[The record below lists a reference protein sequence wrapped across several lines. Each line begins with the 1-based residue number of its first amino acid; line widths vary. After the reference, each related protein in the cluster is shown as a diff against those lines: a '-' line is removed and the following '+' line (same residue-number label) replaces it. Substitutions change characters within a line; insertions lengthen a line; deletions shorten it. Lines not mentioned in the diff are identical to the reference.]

1 MCLLFLCDENCIFA
15 FKNKIMKTDLIEFVD
30 LLLLK
35 LYVPEANVYLF
46 RVLILLVSLV
56 IMSLVG
62 FYFAKFVVAKIIK
75 QVVTR
80 TSNDWDDKLF
90 SNKFF
95 TRVSYIVPAALIY
108 KYIPFVLPFN
118 PGWLALIL
126 AVLGIYIVLVIL
138 LSLYTLIDTFGDIY
152 NDWEISNYKPIKGY
166 LQLVKVLLS
175 FFAGVLILATIL
187 GKSPLTFLAGLGALS
202 AVLMLIFKDALLGL
216 VAGVQLSAN
225 DMARPGDWITMDKY
239 KADGDVIEIALTT
252 VKVRNFDKTIVYI
265 PAYAMI
271 SDSFINWRGMFESEG
286 RRIKRALFI
295 DLETVKFC
303 TPEMLDTYKE
313 IELISDYV
321 IQKQK
326 EIDEYNETMS
336 FDKSLA
342 VNGRNQ
348 TNIGVFR
355 MYMQAYL
362 KSLDTLNTESILMV
376 RQLPTSDKGIPLEVY
391 VFCRSK
397 EWVVY
402 EQIQSDIFDHFYAA
416 LRSFDLALYQS
427 PSSNNVKEIVDNLN
441 VQLKL
446 K

>member
-1 MCLLFLCDENCIFA
+1 
-15 FKNKIMKTDLIEFVD
+15 MKTDVIEFVD
-30 LLLLK
+30 FLLLK
-35 LYVPEANVYLF
+35 LYVPEANIYLF
-46 RVLILLVSLV
+46 RVLILLASLV
-56 IMSLVG
+56 ILSFAS

-75 QVVTR
+75 KIVKR

-108 KYIPFVLPFN
+108 KYIPFVLPYN
-118 PGWLALIL
+118 PGWLSFIL
-126 AVLGIYIVLVIL
+126 GVLGIYIVFVIL

-202 AVLMLIFKDALLGL
+202 AVLMLVFKDALLGL
-216 VAGVQLSAN
+216 VAGIQLSAN
-225 DMARPGDWITMDKY
+225 DMARPGDWITMDRY

-286 RRIKRALFI
+286 RRIKRALYI
-295 DLETVKFC
+295 DMETVKFC
-303 TPEMLDTYKE
+303 TPEMLDSYKE
-313 IELISDYV
+313 IELILDYV
-321 IQKQK
+321 IEKQK
-326 EIDEYNETMS
+326 EIDEYNANMS

-348 TNIGVFR
+348 TNIGIFR

-362 KSLDTLNTESILMV
+362 RSLDTLSQESTLMV

-397 EWVVY
+397 EWIIY
-402 EQIQSDIFDHFYAA
+402 EEIQSDIFDHFYAA
-416 LRSFDLALYQS
+416 LRFFDLALYQT
-427 PSSNNVKEIVDNLN
+427 PSSNNVREIMENLN
-441 VQLKL
+441 VQVKTDD
-446 K
+446 

>member
-1 MCLLFLCDENCIFA
+1 
-15 FKNKIMKTDLIEFVD
+15 MKTDVIEFVD
-30 LLLLK
+30 FLLLK
-35 LYVPEANVYLF
+35 LYVPEANIYMF
-46 RVLILLVSLV
+46 RVLILLASLV
-56 IMSLVG
+56 VMSLVG

-75 QVVTR
+75 QIVKR
-80 TSNDWDDKLF
+80 TSSNWDDKLF

-95 TRVSYIVPAALIY
+95 TRVSYLVPSALIY
-108 KYIPFVLPFN
+108 KYIPFVLPYN
-118 PGWLALIL
+118 PGWLSLIL
-126 AVLGIYIVLVIL
+126 GVLGIYIVFVIL

-202 AVLMLIFKDALLGL
+202 AVLMLVFKDALLGL
-216 VAGVQLSAN
+216 VAGIQLSAN
-225 DMARPGDWITMDKY
+225 DMARPGDWITMDRY

-295 DLETVKFC
+295 DMETVKFC
-303 TPEMLDTYKE
+303 TPEMLDSYKE

-321 IQKQK
+321 VEKQK
-326 EIDEYNETMS
+326 EIDEYNENMS

-348 TNIGVFR
+348 TNIGIFR

-362 KSLDTLNTESILMV
+362 KSLDTLSLESTLMV

-402 EQIQSDIFDHFYAA
+402 EEIQSDIFDHFYAS
-416 LRSFDLALYQS
+416 LESFDLALYQT
-427 PSSNNVKEIVDNLN
+427 PSSNNVKEIMENLN
-441 VQLKL
+441 VEIKTND
-446 K
+446 